1 MEFKFTKEAGSD
13 DFHQELIDCLNKN
26 YQDLEVFIDDL
37 LRNGKELHILRQL
50 KEGCFSITVSV
61 IDVNNEIITINWVG
75 VGG

>member
-37 LRNGKELHILRQL
+37 LRNGKELNVKRQV
-50 KEGCFSITVSV
+50 KDGYFTISVSI
-61 IDVNNEIITINWVG
+61 IDINNEIATINWIG
-75 VGG
+75 VC